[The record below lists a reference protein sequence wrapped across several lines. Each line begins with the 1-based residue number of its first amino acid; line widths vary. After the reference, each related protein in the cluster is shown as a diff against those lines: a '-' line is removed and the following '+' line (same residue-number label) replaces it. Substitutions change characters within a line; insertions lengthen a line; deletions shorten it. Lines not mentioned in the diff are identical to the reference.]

1 MTWKAIFLRV
11 TISALAGMVMGGLF
25 GFGAGTIT
33 PDLFRRI
40 IPWQDI
46 EPVGAAIF
54 FGATIGIML
63 GGALGCFGIILQTLT
78 QRDTRSS

>member
-11 TISALAGMVMGGLF
+11 TISALAGMIMGGLF
-25 GFGAGTIT
+25 GFGAGIVT

-54 FGATIGIML
+54 FGASVGVVL
-63 GGALGCFGIILQTLT
+63 GGGLGCFGIIVQMLT
-78 QRDTRSS
+78 QRGTRSL

>member
-1 MTWKAIFLRV
+1 MIL
-11 TISALAGMVMGGLF
+11 GGLF
-25 GFGAGTIT
+25 GFGAGILT

-54 FGATIGIML
+54 FGAAVGVVL
-63 GGALGCFGIILQTLT
+63 GGGLGCFGIILQMLT
-78 QRDTRSS
+78 QRKTGTS